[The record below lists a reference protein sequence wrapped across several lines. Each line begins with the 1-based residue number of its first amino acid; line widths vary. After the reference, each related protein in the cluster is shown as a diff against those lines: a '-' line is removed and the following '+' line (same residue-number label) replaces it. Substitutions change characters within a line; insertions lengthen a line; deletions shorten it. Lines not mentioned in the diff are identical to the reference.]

1 MTICKCLSISA
12 CLHILY
18 LLSLV
23 PTFVENVHEG
33 SIEDDNHEQDDD
45 QEVEQDQEAES
56 RGGQT
61 FFVSPF
67 LCLS

>member
-1 MTICKCLSISA
+1 MKPN
-12 CLHILY
+12 
-18 LLSLV
+18 LV

-61 FFVSPF
+61 FFGSPF